1 MNPRPYVWKMSL
13 LTAGV
18 VVPALLL
25 MTRPADLALAILC
38 SSGAVIWLF
47 FGVQY
52 LFRKERP
59 SDARRRKDRA
69 MRECFLAGI
78 LLPAAAAWACVAG
91 ADSALPYDRPIDGTT
106 AVVIACCLAVIPL
119 SVIVSSAVDWYL
131 IRPFREGVY
140 GAPVC
145 QHVDTERAR
154 EAYASYWVLH
164 RGICEF
170 VVYSAIAGIIAFGT
184 ATVAVSS
191 RDPRVLAAL
200 NIIGVG
206 AIVWPGTK
214 LLWLLRY
221 ALAFVMKPRPGLGD
235 WVTGRNCDRETIEG
249 FLVDLSIAPGV
260 QLIERPADETAADED
275 SGEPDKRYVALEDR
289 GSLRRTTPSRPICR
303 GGVCEFWIPDCEV
316 GIRAREAAER
326 RAAAAREAGEREPRS
341 VSA

>member
-18 VVPALLL
+18 VGPALLL

-38 SSGAVIWLF
+38 SVGAIIWLF

-52 LFRKERP
+52 LLRKENP

-78 LLPAAAAWACVAG
+78 LLPALAAWACVAG
-91 ADSALPYDRPIDGTT
+91 VDSALPYERPIHGTT
-106 AVVIACCLAVIPL
+106 AVVIACCLAVVPL
-119 SVIVSSAVDWYL
+119 SIIVSSAVDWYL

-145 QHVDTERAR
+145 QHVDAERAR

-164 RGICEF
+164 RGICEL

-184 ATVAVSS
+184 ATVSVSS
-191 RDPRVLAAL
+191 KDPRVLAAL

-214 LLWLLRY
+214 LLWLMRH
-221 ALAFVMKPRPGLGD
+221 ALAFVMNPRPGLGD
-235 WVTGRNCDRETIEG
+235 WAMGRNCDRETIEG
-249 FLVDLSIAPGV
+249 FLVDVSIAPGV
-260 QLIERPADETAADED
+260 QLIARPADETADAAEA
-275 SGEPDKRYVALEDR
+275 GEPDKRYVGLEDR
-289 GSLRRTTPSRPICR
+289 GSLRRTTPPRPICAD
-303 GGVCEFWIPDCEV
+303 GICEFWIPDCEV
-316 GIRAREAAER
+316 GIRAREMPVR
-326 RAAAAREAGEREPRS
+326 MAAATRS
-341 VSA
+341 